1 MLPLSPWKDSVPQSS
16 FLSDVSVLVPVIRED
31 SLFEE
36 TLASVLQHRQ
46 PGQQIVVVH
55 NGSYDDPFELA
66 GEVEFATARSANLVD
81 LIRDGLAAVDAPL
94 VHVIAP
100 GMIATE
106 GWLDASNDVFADPQT
121 AAWIPDL
128 IAADGTLTTA
138 GWADTPRR
146 LCQPGQRG
154 AALQV
159 AGFYLDGF
167 TMRTTLLYQLFE
179 VVAPALYDPLLVS
192 YAFGCLLHRTG
203 ALLDQAQGC
212 TLERHP
218 QASSEHRFES
228 DSRLQRGRDL
238 AAIQALVLN
247 ESFSVGGFT
256 GLAAS
261 LFGGSGAI
269 AETVGMSRYQQ
280 SLPMMRRAI
289 DVQGFD
295 LSQEQG
301 VQAGFR
307 RAA

>member
-1 MLPLSPWKDSVPQSS
+1 MLPILSWNDLVPQRS
-16 FLSDVSVLVPVIRED
+16 FLSDVSILVPVTRD
-31 SLFEE
+31 DAVFEE

-46 PGQQIVVVH
+46 PDQQVVVVH

-81 LIRDGLAAVDAPL
+81 LIRDGLAAIDAPL

-106 GWLDASNDVFADPQT
+106 SWLDASSEIFSDPQT

-128 IAADGTLTTA
+128 LASDGTQTTA
-138 GWADTPRR
+138 GWADSPRR
-146 LCQPGQRG
+146 LCQPGVRG
-154 AALQV
+154 EALQV

-179 VVAPALYDPLLVS
+179 VVAPAMYDSLLVS

-212 TLERHP
+212 TLEQHP
-218 QASSEHRFES
+218 ELAEQRFES
-228 DSRLQRGRDL
+228 ESRLKRGRDL
-238 AAIQALVLN
+238 AAIQALVL
-247 ESFSVGGFT
+247 EEAVSVGGLT

-261 LFGGSGAI
+261 LFGGSRAI
-269 AETVGMSRYQQ
+269 AETVGMSRYEQ

-295 LSQEQG
+295 LSQQQG